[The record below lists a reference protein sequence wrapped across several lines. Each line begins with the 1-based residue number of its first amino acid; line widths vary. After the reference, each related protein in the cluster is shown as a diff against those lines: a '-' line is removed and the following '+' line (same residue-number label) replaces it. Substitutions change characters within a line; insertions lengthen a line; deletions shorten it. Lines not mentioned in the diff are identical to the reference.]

1 MDQNVP
7 GQSHCRSFKST
18 ISFLYADTN
27 SWKLTIEKFYM
38 VKKSVATTVTR
49 KVKVTLIGLLGHGTL
64 KSAVSWE
71 WIDEIADFLH
81 TDTNLR
87 KLKVT

>member
-27 SWKLTIEKFYM
+27 SWKLKIEKFYM
-38 VKKSVATTVTR
+38 VKKECGYYSPR

-64 KSAVSWE
+64 KSAVS
-71 WIDEIADFLH
+71 
-81 TDTNLR
+81 
-87 KLKVT
+87 

>member
-1 MDQNVP
+1 M
-7 GQSHCRSFKST
+7 
-18 ISFLYADTN
+18 FLANHIADLLN
-27 SWKLTIEKFYM
+27 QLYLFCMLIQIHGNWKLKNFTWS
-38 VKKSVATTVTR
+38 KKSVATTVTR

>member
-27 SWKLTIEKFYM
+27 SWKLKIEKFYM
-38 VKKSVATTVTR
+38 VKKECGYYSH
-49 KVKVTLIGLLGHGTL
+49 KKG
-64 KSAVSWE
+64 KSYFNWSSRSWNSK
-71 WIDEIADFLH
+71 ICCI
-81 TDTNLR
+81 LR
-87 KLKVT
+87 MN